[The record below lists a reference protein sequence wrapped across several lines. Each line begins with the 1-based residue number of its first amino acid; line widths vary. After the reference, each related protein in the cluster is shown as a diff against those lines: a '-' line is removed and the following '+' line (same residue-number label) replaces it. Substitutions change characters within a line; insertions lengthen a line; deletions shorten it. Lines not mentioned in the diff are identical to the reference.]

1 MKSKQH
7 PQHIDTAAHP
17 AAADR
22 QTNTLPPCIHSR
34 IMDLMTESCQ
44 IIDRNWRF
52 TYLNDAAARIGRV
65 SKEEVMGRTVME
77 CFPEVVHTPLFS
89 ILQEC
94 MADGAARTLEN
105 EYHFSDGWHGWYHLS
120 IQPIPEG
127 LFVLATDITEKK
139 RSQEQL
145 YVSEQVLKLC
155 VEYAPASIVMLDRNM
170 HHLAVS
176 RRFLKDFGL
185 PDADII
191 GKSHYEVFPFISEHI
206 RAIHR
211 ECLGGQSNKC
221 EQERIH
227 CSDGSTA
234 WVRWEVKPWYAN
246 NHTVGGMI
254 IFSEVIT
261 EQINSR
267 EAIRQLNETLEARIA
282 DRTAELSDLYDNA
295 PCGYH
300 SLNPDGVIER
310 INNTALTWLGYKR
323 EELVGK
329 IRVPEIMTEES
340 QSYFKEVFPLLKKAG
355 SIKDIELDFYRKDG
369 TILSLLLN
377 ARAMYDSNGNF
388 ITSRATS
395 IDNSDRKLAE
405 ESLKSALINLENLN
419 KELEAFSYSVSHDL
433 RAPLR
438 AINGFAGIL
447 SEDYGP
453 RLDEEGKRVCR
464 VIQSNAHKMGRLIDD
479 LLSFSRYAR
488 TDLSL
493 YHLHMEGLVKA
504 IVSEMI
510 VGDMKS
516 RTRVVIE
523 PLPDVN
529 ADVSL
534 IKQVWINLIANAIK
548 YTTTREM
555 AEIKI
560 SSSVTASEIF
570 YSIEDNGI
578 GFDMNYANHLFGV
591 FQRLHNDPEFEG
603 TGVGL
608 AIVKRIINR
617 HGGHVWAQGRPGE
630 GAVFGFSLPVH

>member
-1 MKSKQH
+1 MKS
-7 PQHIDTAAHP
+7 PQQNRSNDP
-17 AAADR
+17 S
-22 QTNTLPPCIHSR
+22 PCIHSR

-44 IIDRNWRF
+44 VIDRNWRF

-65 SKEEVMGRTVME
+65 TREEVLGRTVME
-77 CFPEVVHTPLFS
+77 CFPEVVGSPLFS
-89 ILQEC
+89 VLQEC
-94 MADGAARTLEN
+94 MENGMARTLEN
-105 EYHFSDGWHGWYHLS
+105 EYHFSDGWQGWYHLS

-139 RSQEQL
+139 RSQEHL

-170 HHLAVS
+170 RHLAVS
-176 RRFLKDFGL
+176 RRFLKDFGV

-191 GKSHYEVFPFISEHI
+191 GKSHYEVFPFISERI

-211 ECLGGQSNKC
+211 ECLGGQSRKC
-221 EQERIH
+221 EQDRFN
-227 CSDGSTA
+227 CPDGSTG
-234 WVRWEVKPWYAN
+234 WVRWEIKPWYTN
-246 NHTVGGMI
+246 DQTVGGMI
-254 IFSEVIT
+254 MFSEVIT

-267 EAIRQLNETLEARIA
+267 EAIRQLNETLESRIA
-282 DRTAELSDLYDNA
+282 ERTAEFSDLYNNA

-300 SLNPDGVIER
+300 SLDPDGVIER
-310 INNTALTWLGYKR
+310 INNTALNWLGFNR

-329 IRVPEIMTEES
+329 IRVPEIMTE
-340 QSYFKEVFPLLKKAG
+340 QSKLYFKEVFPLLKKTG
-355 SIKDIELDFYRKDG
+355 SIKDVELDFYRKDG

-377 ARAMYDSNGNF
+377 ARAVYDQDGNF
-388 ITSRATS
+388 VTSRATS
-395 IDNSDRKLAE
+395 IDNSDRKHAD
-405 ESLKSALINLENLN
+405 ESLKSALSNLEIVNR
-419 KELEAFSYSVSHDL
+419 ELEAFSYSVSHDL

-453 RLDEEGKRVCR
+453 QLDEEGKRVCR

-510 VGDMKS
+510 ADDKKS
-516 RTRVVIE
+516 RIRVTIE
-523 PLPDVN
+523 PLADVM

-548 YTTTREM
+548 YTATREM
-555 AEIKI
+555 AEIKF

-578 GFDMNYANHLFGV
+578 GFDMNYAHHLFGV

-617 HGGHVWAQGRPGE
+617 HGGRVWAQGRPGE
-630 GAVFGFSLPVH
+630 GAVFGFSLPVQ